1 MKKTYTAPHT
11 ACIAVAPV
19 LPLASSGGDP
29 TVKPGETEEQYSK
42 GNVYFDDEDTWTDD
56 DEEQDY

>member
-1 MKKTYTAPHT
+1 MKKTYITPHT
-11 ACIAVAPV
+11 VC
-19 LPLASSGGDP
+19 LAADTSQLLAGSGDP

-42 GNVYFDDEDTWTDD
+42 GNSYFDNNDIWTDD

>member
-1 MKKTYTAPHT
+1 M
-11 ACIAVAPV
+11 IAETC
-19 LPLASSGGDP
+19 LPLATSGDP

-42 GNVYFDDEDTWTDD
+42 GNSFFDDDDNWTN